1 MNKYVITD
9 DNNKLWVC
17 KDNNNY
23 TLTTDPNKACV
34 FETKSKAD
42 SIYKSSLS
50 KIIKNK
56 GVMVKTVKM
65 QIDAD
70 LATDDLKKSVR
81 KAGNTVRKDIAASAP
96 KDTGA
101 YAKSWSVKKTK
112 ETSNT
117 LELTVHSK
125 NRYQLAHLL
134 EHGHAKRGGGRV
146 AARPH
151 IAQAEE
157 NAIETLETEIAR
169 ALGGM

>member
-1 MNKYVITD
+1 MANVKIDNLADEIMNGLKEY
-9 DNNKLWVC
+9 
-17 KDNNNY
+17 
-23 TLTTDPNKACV
+23 
-34 FETKSKAD
+34 
-42 SIYKSSLS
+42 
-50 KIIKNK
+50 
-56 GVMVKTVKM
+56 
-65 QIDAD
+65 AD

-112 ETSNT
+112 ETSNS
-117 LELTVHSK
+117 LELTVHSN